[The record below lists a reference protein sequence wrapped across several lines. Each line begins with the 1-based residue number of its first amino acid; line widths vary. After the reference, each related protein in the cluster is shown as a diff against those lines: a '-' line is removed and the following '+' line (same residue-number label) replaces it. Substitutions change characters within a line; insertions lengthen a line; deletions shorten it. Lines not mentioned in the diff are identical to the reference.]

1 MNAPLGF
8 RFSGVHAGLK
18 PSRRDLA
25 LVVSDVPATC
35 AGRFTVNRA
44 AAAPIVDVRSRV
56 PSAAI
61 RAVVVNSG
69 NANALTGAVGT
80 ADVAAIRMAVATALD
95 AAPDTILT
103 ASTGAIGVRL
113 PSGKIVDAIPRLVA
127 ALGPALEP
135 ASEAIL
141 TTDTCTKLASRTI
154 ALGGRQVTL
163 SAIAKGSGMIAPQMA
178 TMIAIITTDAAIAP
192 ALLDRALGAAVEDS
206 FNCLV
211 VDGDMSTN
219 DAVFALANGRAGN
232 APISEPGRDF
242 DAFSAALT
250 AVCTELARTI
260 AADGE
265 GATRRLDVEV
275 NGAPSADIARDLARS
290 IAASS
295 LVKAAIFGADPN
307 WGRILSTV
315 GARAGS
321 QNYPIDPYQA
331 KVVVQG
337 VTLFAADEPVAADM
351 QTLHTEMKVPVVR
364 IEVALG
370 QGGASA
376 VAWGCDLGYDYVKI
390 NADYTAEIE
399 QAGSRP
405 EPV

>member
-1 MNAPLGF
+1 MTVPLGF
-8 RFSGVHAGLK
+8 RFSGIHAGIK
-18 PSRRDLA
+18 PARRDLA
-25 LVVSDVPATC
+25 LVVSDVPASC

-69 NANALTGAVGT
+69 NANALTGAAGM
-80 ADVAAIRMAVATALD
+80 ADVAAIRAAVATALD
-95 AAPDTILT
+95 TAPDTVLT

-113 PSGKIVDAIPRLVA
+113 PAGKIVEAVPRLVA
-127 ALGPALEP
+127 ALGQTLEP

-141 TTDTCTKLASRTI
+141 TTDTRAKRASRTI
-154 ALGGRQVTL
+154 IVGGRPVTV

-178 TMIAIITTDAAIAP
+178 TMIAVVATDAAISPP
-192 ALLDRALGAAVEDS
+192 ALDRALGAAMDRS
-206 FNCLV
+206 FHCLV

-232 APISEPGRDF
+232 ARITDPGPDY
-242 DAFSAALT
+242 DAFCAALT
-250 AVCTELARTI
+250 EVCADLARAI

-275 NGAPSADIARDLARS
+275 SGAPSPDMARDLARS

-307 WGRILSTV
+307 WGRILATV

-321 QNYPIDPYQA
+321 QNYAIDPYQA
-331 KVVVQG
+331 RVAIQG
-337 VTLFAADEPVAADM
+337 VTLFAAGEPVAADM
-351 QTLHTEMKVPVVR
+351 LALHAAMKGPEVR
-364 IEVALG
+364 VLVALG
-370 QGGASA
+370 QGAACG

-390 NADYTAEIE
+390 NADYTAEME
-399 QAGSRP
+399 QPSAGRAL
-405 EPV
+405 